1 MARPAQFSRAGL
13 IQAAANL
20 VAHGGPASVTIAS
33 VAQQAGAPTGS
44 VYHRFA
50 SREELMAAT
59 WLSAAA
65 SFQAGLQEALRLP
78 SQTPGVEAALFAV
91 RWARTEPVAARLVI
105 LYRRQDFFGD
115 VPPRLRAEAE
125 KLAAEL
131 DEALSTFA
139 QASLGAGGLAAKE
152 RAAFLLIDL
161 PSAAVRRYL
170 AAGMTPPPE
179 VEDFVRQVCLAMA
192 RAQAEPG

>member
-1 MARPAQFSRAGL
+1 LA
-13 IQAAANL
+13 
-20 VAHGGPASVTIAS
+20 AHGGPASVTIAS
-33 VAQQAGAPTGS
+33 VAEQAGAPTGS

-65 SFQAGLQEALRLP
+65 SFQAGLLEALRGP
-78 SQTPGVEAALFAV
+78 SEQPGVEAALFAV
-91 RWARTEPVAARLVI
+91 RWARAEPVAARLVI

-115 VPPRLRAEAE
+115 VPDRLRPEAE
-125 KLAAEL
+125 KLTAEL
-131 DEALSTFA
+131 DEALSAFA
-139 QASLGAGGLAAKE
+139 HDSLGGGGLAAKE

-170 AAGMTPPPE
+170 AAGITPPPE
-179 VEDFVRQVCLAMA
+179 VEVFVRQASLAMA
-192 RAQAEPG
+192 PAQAEPD